1 METTCTC
8 SFKIEQMNSCCREPT
23 VGTKEKQ
30 VYVSGLIVVM
40 GADSVITK
48 LVV

>member
-1 METTCTC
+1 METTCT
-8 SFKIEQMNSCCREPT
+8 SSLKIEPMNSCCREPT

-30 VYVSGLIVVM
+30 VYFSGVIFVM
-40 GADSVITK
+40 GADSVIAK